1 MRIFAC
7 CGYSCCIPFFFL
19 PKLEFLPQTLP
30 KRPQIP
36 NRGALKSVALANFK
50 QAALQ
55 VALQLRK

>member
-1 MRIFAC
+1 MLRIFLLH
-7 CGYSCCIPFFFL
+7 SFFFL

-36 NRGALKSVALANFK
+36 NRGALKTVALANFE